1 MATLADAGCSAT
13 DIVDVLELLL
23 LYCSTGRFE
32 KAKGRREKWLDR
44 AKNLVLRLRRVAKDA
59 EEILQF
65 VANRPRKISVS
76 KPPAPKPSSSPQ
88 VQSPIPG
95 TDSDDDPS
103 PQSPPSTAEIE
114 DEYFR
119 DVEPELWDVMRRHAD
134 DLEANLRMQMDENL
148 PFAQPFARSM
158 AGTTGTVPFLVL
170 AAALVEVATGGF
182 HYSEIATLIGV
193 IRPQQRLQTE
203 AALQKKVANFKSR
216 EKNKEFVDEWLEAES
231 EAGAE
236 PETNG
241 EKVRKSVKMW
251 LRSLQ
256 RSQSQ

>member
-1 MATLADAGCSAT
+1 
-13 DIVDVLELLL
+13 
-23 LYCSTGRFE
+23 
-32 KAKGRREKWLDR
+32 
-44 AKNLVLRLRRVAKDA
+44 KDA

-76 KPPAPKPSSSPQ
+76 KPPAPKPSSSQQ

-148 PFAQPFARSM
+148 PFAHLRDLWQ
-158 AGTTGTVPFLVL
+158 
-170 AAALVEVATGGF
+170 ALPAPSHF
-182 HYSEIATLIGV
+182 WCLLL
-193 IRPQQRLQTE
+193 PWLRLQP
-203 AALQKKVANFKSR
+203 
-216 EKNKEFVDEWLEAES
+216 
-231 EAGAE
+231 AGFI
-236 PETNG
+236 T
-241 EKVRKSVKMW
+241 RKSP
-251 LRSLQ
+251 LSLESFALSNDFK
-256 RSQSQ
+256 RKLHFRKR

>member
-1 MATLADAGCSAT
+1 
-13 DIVDVLELLL
+13 
-23 LYCSTGRFE
+23 
-32 KAKGRREKWLDR
+32 
-44 AKNLVLRLRRVAKDA
+44 
-59 EEILQF
+59 
-65 VANRPRKISVS
+65 
-76 KPPAPKPSSSPQ
+76 
-88 VQSPIPG
+88 
-95 TDSDDDPS
+95 
-103 PQSPPSTAEIE
+103 
-114 DEYFR
+114 
-119 DVEPELWDVMRRHAD
+119 MRRHAD

-241 EKVRKSVKMW
+241 EKVRKSMKMW